1 MLARLRVFCLVA
13 VALLL
18 ALCQP
23 LEARSRRKK
32 GDGSRSAPAA
42 VQVVERF
49 TGKVVRVSDGDTCD
63 VEKAD
68 GATVRIRI
76 YGVDAPEL
84 AQEFGKKSRKYL
96 DRRIFRQ
103 TVTVEKFYDDQYGR
117 CVGRIMLDGQDL
129 ALELLR
135 EGMVWHY
142 VQYSSDQSY
151 AIAER
156 LARGYRGRGA
166 DGAVGIPQGA
176 SAAEVAIVPEVSRR
190 GRFGRRID

>member
-84 AQEFGKKSRKYL
+84 AQEFGKESRKYL

-103 TVTVEKFYDDQYGR
+103 SVTVEKFYDDQYGR
-117 CVGRIMLDGQDL
+117 CVGRILLDGQDL

-156 LARGYRGRGA
+156 LARQGQKGLWREVTEGEEPMAPWEYRKA
-166 DGAVGIPQGA
+166 HP
-176 SAAEVAIVPEVSRR
+176 RR
-190 GRFGRRID
+190 KQQ